1 MTLKKKLLRVL
12 MLLMGGAMAMNASSL
27 PAMQQQ
33 TKQKKVEIQQHPEKK
48 KKPKIQTS
56 ARPEDTV
63 YKPDAQNDEKTSSA
77 QRERKNPIARKKR
90 DKSKTIPATKLAKA
104 KPAPKEK
111 AKTRNRYIVLKTN
124 LAYQAVA
131 VSNLA
136 VEVQCTD
143 RISVE
148 LPLIWSFW
156 DMEQEHGIR
165 TFALQPEARWWTG
178 SAVGKGHFFGVHAH
192 VAWFNVKWKDN
203 RYQSNDRPLLGA
215 GLSYGYKLP
224 LDEHWGVEFSLGAGY
239 ANMRYDTYYNV
250 DNGARIDTRQRHY
263 WGLTRL
269 GLSLVYR
276 F

>member
-1 MTLKKKLLRVL
+1 MKRKKFITQMLALLFCIAIPTAL
-12 MLLMGGAMAMNASSL
+12 QAQE
-27 PAMQQQ
+27 P
-33 TKQKKVEIQQHPEKK
+33 

-56 ARPEDTV
+56 AKAGDTV
-63 YKPDAQNDEKTSSA
+63 YKPQTKSAEKKQTA
-77 QRERKNPIARKKR
+77 VTAPKGGKNSGKK
-90 DKSKTIPATKLAKA
+90 KASKTDMATATNKG
-104 KPAPKEK
+104 
-111 AKTRNRYIVLKTN
+111 RYIAIKTN
-124 LAYQAVA
+124 LAYQAAA

-192 VAWFNVKWKDN
+192 MAWFNIKWNDN
-203 RYQSNDRPLLGA
+203 RYQSNNRPLLGA

-224 LDEHWGVEFSLGAGY
+224 LDEHWGAEFSLGAGY